1 MELLKLGPFLL
12 VLRHTE
18 FAGAEVKGVCSE
30 PACPRGTLLYD
41 TMKARAN
48 QMQLHGETAS

>member
-12 VLRHTE
+12 VLWHTE